1 MKTAL
6 VPLALAAAAAPL
18 AAQTAVPVTPVAG
31 TLLDIEATGETTRV
45 PDVAL
50 ITAGVTTT
58 AADAATAM
66 RDNAARVDRVVT
78 ALKRAG
84 IADRDMQTARIALS
98 PQYRY
103 EQNKPPVLTGYQ
115 ASNQISVRFRDIA
128 NAGPV
133 LDALVREGANEIS
146 GPDLTL
152 DKPEEAL
159 DEARLAAVKIARARA
174 ELYAKAAGLQVKRI
188 VSISE
193 SGGIAQP
200 RPVMMAR
207 SFDMAAA
214 APQSKVVA
222 GEQQVGVT
230 LSVRFELQ

>member
-18 AAQTAVPVTPVAG
+18 AAQTAVPVTPVTG

-66 RDNAARVDRVVT
+66 RDNAARVDRVVA

-103 EQNKPPVLTGYQ
+103 EQNTPPVLTGYQ
-115 ASNQISVRFRDIA
+115 ASNQVRIRFREIDR
-128 NAGPV
+128 AGPI
-133 LDALVREGANEIS
+133 LDALVKEGANEIS
-146 GPDLTL
+146 GPELTL

-193 SGGIAQP
+193 SGGVAQP

-207 SFDMAAA
+207 NFDMAA

-230 LSVRFELQ
+230 LNVRFELQ